1 MRETFGLTEQRVLEI
16 MHSVPEIT
24 TARLAED
31 LGISGNAV
39 GHALRRL
46 RSRAWLFGR
55 RAARSRSG
63 GFSAE
68 RSAE

>member
-46 RSRAWLFGR
+46 RSRGLVIWEKSGPITFWRIQR
-55 RAARSRSG
+55 RKVG
-63 GFSAE
+63 
-68 RSAE
+68 